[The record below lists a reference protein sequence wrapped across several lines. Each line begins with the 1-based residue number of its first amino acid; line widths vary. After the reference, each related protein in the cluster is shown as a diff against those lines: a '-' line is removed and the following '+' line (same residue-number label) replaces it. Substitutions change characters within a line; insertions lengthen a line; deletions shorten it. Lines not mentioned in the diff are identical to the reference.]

1 MQPQHTRRMVSAAV
15 LLVEALVV
23 AFSIKCVVVFVKE
36 VDGIAVTIVGVEG
49 AGICCCTLSLGVNDS
64 NEGEGTAT
72 VMDSVVTGDGVF
84 LSVTVNGTTSCTCT
98 L

>member
-15 LLVEALVV
+15 LLVE
-23 AFSIKCVVVFVKE
+23 CVVVFVKE

-84 LSVTVNGTTSCTCT
+84 LSVTANGTTSCTCT

>member
-15 LLVEALVV
+15 LLVE
-23 AFSIKCVVVFVKE
+23 CVVVFVKE

-84 LSVTVNGTTSCTCT
+84 LGVTANGTTSCTCT